1 MTGSFHG
8 GLDCAHWALLNY
20 LHVNF
25 LKLTISMAP
34 WAKYIFNMRTLMV
47 FKTAAKNHN
56 ATWMAQL
63 TKVMGFVERMLFWDI
78 LWKDCHVTQFIR
90 QLSDVFIKK
99 LLGDSLR
106 FQERDEETQ
115 LECVRHVQN
124 ADCRCSQMHKVLSGY
139 QGYTLDSGS
148 VVFLHTSTKKG
159 MKNKS

>member
-1 MTGSFHG
+1 
-8 GLDCAHWALLNY
+8 
-20 LHVNF
+20 
-25 LKLTISMAP
+25 
-34 WAKYIFNMRTLMV
+34 MV

-56 ATWMAQL
+56 GYMNGTID
-63 TKVMGFVERMLFWDI
+63 KGHGFRREDAILRYCIERLS
-78 LWKDCHVTQFIR
+78 CYTVIR
-90 QLSDVFIKK
+90 QVSDVFIEK

-159 MKNKS
+159 MKSKR